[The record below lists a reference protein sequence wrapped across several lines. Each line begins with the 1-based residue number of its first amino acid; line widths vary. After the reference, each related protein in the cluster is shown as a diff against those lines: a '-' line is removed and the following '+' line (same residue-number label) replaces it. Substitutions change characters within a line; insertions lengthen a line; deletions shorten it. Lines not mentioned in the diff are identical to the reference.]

1 MEKLME
7 FSTAVTGFHYY
18 KKYWDPVENE
28 CLSCALEK
36 ENPYDYFAIKMC
48 QRNGKIGH
56 LPMEIS
62 RPTKYLLNRG
72 ARITATLTLTSHY
85 ASPLAQGL

>member
-1 MEKLME
+1 ME

-48 QRNGKIGH
+48 QKKWKDWSSSNGN
-56 LPMEIS
+56 LSTNQIS
-62 RPTKYLLNRG
+62 
-72 ARITATLTLTSHY
+72 A
-85 ASPLAQGL
+85 